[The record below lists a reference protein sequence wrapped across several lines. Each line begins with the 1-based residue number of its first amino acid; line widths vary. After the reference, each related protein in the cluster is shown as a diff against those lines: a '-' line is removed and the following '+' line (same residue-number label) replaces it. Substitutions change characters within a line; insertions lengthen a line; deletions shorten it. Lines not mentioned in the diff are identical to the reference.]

1 MLASI
6 LSAVLGA
13 GVAGSD
19 LDPELITLA
28 LVTGVMV
35 IPSRESLLRCILS

>member
-1 MLASI
+1 MLVSI
-6 LSAVLGA
+6 VSTVLGA

-19 LDPELITLA
+19 LEPELITFA

-35 IPSRESLLRCILS
+35 IPSRDSLLRCILS